1 RPTELP
7 APSTPSARPMP
18 TEPPRLRSTLAP
30 KAEPSSS
37 LRITAA
43 TPTRPAAEP
52 KTSTGISTAQPDC
65 PHRIISA
72 GRVTSAS
79 DKCVKERR
87 KTNDDD
93 IIWSLGTLG
102 FEEYVEPVKIYLNNY
117 RERTKYNN
125 MEPDAVDFFGECM
138 NSPRNG
144 RTPLANE
151 IYEQMVAEKERE
163 LEEGEA
169 QKSPSKIVA
178 DSLSQI
184 SHSSTFLPNIGVC
197 LNASNLCGG
206 TF

>member
-1 RPTELP
+1 
-7 APSTPSARPMP
+7 MP

-52 KTSTGISTAQPDC
+52 KTSTGISTAQPDR

-117 RERTKYNN
+117 REVSFQLSSSNPIYWIYIRSFISCVQLPRHN
-125 MEPDAVDFFGECM
+125 MCAFRRQKFGFM
-138 NSPRNG
+138 P
-144 RTPLANE
+144 
-151 IYEQMVAEKERE
+151 
-163 LEEGEA
+163 
-169 QKSPSKIVA
+169 
-178 DSLSQI
+178 
-184 SHSSTFLPNIGVC
+184 F
-197 LNASNLCGG
+197 
-206 TF
+206 